1 MKSEKT
7 LLKAIIDREKLMTLI
22 KCAACGRHFNLGEPV
37 VLACGAWE
45 GPPTWIH
52 EEEAVFDPDIPGYVE
67 LTCFQGSRARSE
79 QKPGKE
85 VS

>member
-1 MKSEKT
+1 MDPQPNQKG
-7 LLKAIIDREKLMTLI
+7 IIDREKMMTLLT
-22 KCAACGRHFNLGEPV
+22 CAACGRRFLLGEPV

-52 EEEAVFDPDIPGYVE
+52 EEEAVFDPEIGAYVE
-67 LTCFQGSRARSE
+67 LSCHQGSRVTVSE
-79 QKPGKE
+79 TKPDKE